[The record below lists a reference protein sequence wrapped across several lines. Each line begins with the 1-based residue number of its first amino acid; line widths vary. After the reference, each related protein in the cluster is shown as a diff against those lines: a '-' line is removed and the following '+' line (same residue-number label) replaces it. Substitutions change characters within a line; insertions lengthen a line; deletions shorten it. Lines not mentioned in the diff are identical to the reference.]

1 MSHSKQK
8 KVVLLLAAAVAVIG
22 LFLWW
27 QAHQARSGGVD
38 SQTGGS
44 NPIPSVAASPGDDLF
59 STAQA
64 ALRNGGGADHAR
76 RTLGEL
82 KAQMEAMPRE
92 QSVAAIRAALASGR
106 DAETGLGFKIGA
118 GGALSEA
125 PSLRVFLLDELARLN
140 PAAAAEL
147 ARSILATKTS
157 ADEWAVA
164 LRNLARVQNT
174 EADRTFLQGK
184 MRELLTHEPWQ
195 KEASAGY
202 LEAFDVAVH
211 LRSASLAPELSEL
224 LRRKENDQRAAAH
237 AAFLALDRLA
247 IADPVPLLS
256 RLTDEPALMQGREAT
271 RAGYLARADVSDP
284 AQRAIVERYLM
295 DASRPAEELKS
306 FAGVFP
312 NGNFMIS
319 QNLLTT
325 VATPD
330 RATQLARDQ
339 AALRVVN
346 EWLADARFAGIRA
359 TLEQMRTRLE
369 SFLRQSGE

>member
-1 MSHSKQK
+1 M
-8 KVVLLLAAAVAVIG
+8 
-22 LFLWW
+22 
-27 QAHQARSGGVD
+27 
-38 SQTGGS
+38 
-44 NPIPSVAASPGDDLF
+44 
-59 STAQA
+59 
-64 ALRNGGGADHAR
+64 
-76 RTLGEL
+76 
-82 KAQMEAMPRE
+82 
-92 QSVAAIRAALASGR
+92 
-106 DAETGLGFKIGA
+106 
-118 GGALSEA
+118 
-125 PSLRVFLLDELARLN
+125 
-140 PAAAAEL
+140 
-147 ARSILATKTS
+147 
-157 ADEWAVA
+157 
-164 LRNLARVQNT
+164 
-174 EADRTFLQGK
+174 
-184 MRELLTHEPWQ
+184 
-195 KEASAGY
+195 
-202 LEAFDVAVH
+202 
-211 LRSASLAPELSEL
+211 
-224 LRRKENDQRAAAH
+224 RRKENDQRAAAH

-256 RLTDEPALMQGREAT
+256 KLTDEPALMQGREAT

-346 EWLADARFAGIRA
+346 EWLADVRFADIRA